1 MSGVKTGYVTLGQLP
16 TVSWSQASARE
27 EEFDPP
33 PCAPRAH
40 VLPGCPCLVS
50 ARLRMFWSLSG
61 LKCFQRQWGCSTTV
75 PRKLV
80 HVGRSLPENEVICS
94 FFIFCCLSPSTRLT
108 GFCSL
113 PAQTRPAEGAG
124 RAGCGKG
131 RGAGPQ
137 GAESARH
144 PLSALAPVLAKPPG
158 PTRDFPGTALKVS
171 PPNPPEAARAPA
183 RLARQTITVN
193 NAPLST

>member
-1 MSGVKTGYVTLGQLP
+1 MLTGLRWLCPCRCLSGVKTGYVTLGQLP

-113 PAQTRPAEGAG
+113 SPRKHAPPRGLAG
-124 RAGCGKG
+124 RAAG
-131 RGAGPQ
+131 RGAEQDPRVQ
-137 GAESARH
+137 SR
-144 PLSALAPVLAKPPG
+144 
-158 PTRDFPGTALKVS
+158 PGTPS
-171 PPNPPEAARAPA
+171 PPWPRSLRSPLPP
-183 RLARQTITVN
+183 LATS
-193 NAPLST
+193 PGLP